1 MKKLIAL
8 FCLKII
14 INSSG
19 ATTYYFSS
27 SGGDDSRTSSQ
38 AQNSSTPWKSIDKL
52 NSFFSSLR
60 PGDQVLFKKGDI
72 FYGRIRVNKSGSSDV
87 PIILSSY
94 GSGAKPII
102 TGFTEIVTWKNTG
115 NNLWESSSSISDLS
129 VCNIVV
135 VNGINTPMGRTPNN
149 TAMFNITAKV
159 GNSIE
164 SPSLSGKT
172 DYTGAEVVVR
182 TTTAW
187 VISRNK
193 IINHSGHS
201 LTFFPNFPNPAN
213 FTIYSPGNSFFIQ
226 NALSTLDQQNEWYYD
241 GAKKQLSVY
250 SAAKP
255 SNLKM
260 TSLNNLVDISAS
272 YITIDGLNFQ
282 GANSDVF
289 QLNFASRVSIRN
301 CDIQYCGE
309 MGIRQGNNCT
319 NLTVQACSF
328 RDIENSGITDLHA
341 AGNSN
346 RTITGNSFTNI
357 SMVLGSMG
365 SLDAQNM
372 AIGLSDAN
380 ATGDVIQNNSIDS
393 CGYMGIFAM
402 GQSFTVRNN
411 FINHYCFYN
420 SDGGGIYTG
429 NRGTSR
435 NITGN
440 IVLNGMTSLA
450 QGIYVDDNG
459 SNVTI
464 SENTVSKANLG
475 IYLHNAHDIK
485 VQNNTIYNCGNASF
499 AMGHDVNDPIRNVTI
514 SQNIFVLTG
523 STRQGNC
530 SYQTS
535 ESSQTNFG
543 SSDNNYIC
551 KPVGTDDNAWFTELR
566 GSSFNHYTLAEWRS
580 VSGFDKNS
588 QKSPLTV
595 SNIQDLRFEYN
606 PTASS
611 KTINLETSYIDLTGK
626 TYAGSITLE
635 PYSSAVLLRNSPS
648 KKN

>member
-1 MKKLIAL
+1 MKKLIGI
-8 FCLKII
+8 FFLKII
-14 INSSG
+14 INSAG

-27 SGGDDSRTSSQ
+27 SSGDDSRTSSQ
-38 AQNSSTPWKSIDKL
+38 AQNASTPWKSIDKL
-52 NSFFSSLR
+52 NSFFSSLQ
-60 PGDQVLFKKGDI
+60 PGDQILFKKGDV
-72 FYGRIRVNKSGSSDV
+72 FYGSMLIDKSGSPEA

-94 GSGAKPII
+94 GSGAKPVI
-102 TGFTEIVTWKNTG
+102 TGFTEIVTWNNAG
-115 NNLWESSSSISDLS
+115 NNIWESSASVSDLS
-129 VCNIVV
+129 VCSIVV
-135 VNGINTPMGRTPNN
+135 INGINTPMGRTPNN
-149 TAMFNITAKV
+149 TLMFSISSRI
-159 GNSIE
+159 GNTIE
-164 SPSLSGKT
+164 SPSLAGKT

-182 TTTAW
+182 TTATW
-187 VISRNK
+187 VSSRNK
-193 IINHSGHS
+193 IINHSGRF
-201 LTFFPNFPNPAN
+201 LTFSPNFPNPASY
-213 FTIYSPGNSFFIQ
+213 TIYSPGNPFFIQ

-241 GAKKQLSVY
+241 GAKKKLNVY
-250 SAAKP
+250 SATKP

-272 YITIDGLNFQ
+272 YITVDGLNFQ

-289 QLNFASRVSIRN
+289 QLNFAIKVSIRN

-319 NLTVQACSF
+319 NLTVQGCLF

-346 RTITGNSFTNI
+346 RTIMGNSFTNI

-365 SLDAQNM
+365 SLDGQNM
-372 AIGLSDAN
+372 AICLSDAN
-380 ATGDVIQNNSIDS
+380 ATEDVIQNNSIDS
-393 CGYMGIFAM
+393 CGYTGIFAM
-402 GQSFTVRNN
+402 GQSFTVMNN

-420 SDGGGIYTG
+420 TDGGGIYTG

-464 SENTVSKANLG
+464 SENTVSEANLG
-475 IYLHNAHDIK
+475 IYLHNAHEIK
-485 VQNNTIYNCGNASF
+485 VQNNTIYNCSNASF
-499 AMGHDVNDPIRNVTI
+499 AMRHDANDPIRNVSI
-514 SQNIFVLTG
+514 NQNIFVLTA

-543 SSDNNYIC
+543 TSDNNYIC
-551 KPVGTDDNAWFTELR
+551 KPVGTDDNAWFTGTR
-566 GSSFNHYTLAEWRS
+566 GSSFNHYTLAAWRS

-588 QKSPLTV
+588 KKSPGTI
-595 SNIQDLRFEYN
+595 SGTKDLKFEYN
-606 PTASS
+606 ATTSS
-611 KTINLETSYIDLTGK
+611 QTINLGSSYIDLTGK
-626 TYAGSITLE
+626 NYYGSITLA
-635 PYSSAVLLRNSPS
+635 PYGSVVLIKNSSP